1 MQDRETIHK
10 MILFCFCFP
19 TSSAKLLSTYFI
31 SKDFYLEKFV
41 SIILRLSENN
51 HNILCDLK
59 KQTSLSINK
68 IINFLISKQDDTKYL
83 DDFISNGAD
92 DKKEIRIKINSKEY
106 EFLKKQ
112 AELDGLNHI
121 NSEVKYR
128 LLNTIY
134 RNKYFTNIELS
145 NFMKTRTEVNAV
157 GRNLNQLLRLLQT
170 KSSLNINDEVFSNM
184 IKDLDDKIKNITLE
198 LEDIILK
205 SKDRY

>member
-1 MQDRETIHK
+1 MANIKTT
-10 MILFCFCFP
+10 F
-19 TSSAKLLSTYFI
+19 
-31 SKDFYLEKFV
+31 
-41 SIILRLSENN
+41 RLSENN
-51 HNILCDLK
+51 LTILKDLSK
-59 KQTSLSINK
+59 KTGTTINK
-68 IINFLISKQDDTKYL
+68 ILNFIVSKQNDTNYL
-83 DDFISNGAD
+83 DDYINDSNED
-92 DKKEIRIKINSKEY
+92 NKVVRIKINSKEY

>member
-1 MQDRETIHK
+1 MQDRETVHK
-10 MILFCFCFP
+10 MPSFCFCFP
-19 TSSAKLLSTYFI
+19 TSSAKLLFNLFHKLRYYMANIKTTF
-31 SKDFYLEKFV
+31 
-41 SIILRLSENN
+41 RLSENN
-51 HNILCDLK
+51 LTILKDLSK
-59 KQTSLSINK
+59 KTGTTINK
-68 IINFLISKQDDTKYL
+68 ILNFIVSKQNDTNYL
-83 DDFISNGAD
+83 DDYINDSNED
-92 DKKEIRIKINSKEY
+92 NKVVRIKINSKEY